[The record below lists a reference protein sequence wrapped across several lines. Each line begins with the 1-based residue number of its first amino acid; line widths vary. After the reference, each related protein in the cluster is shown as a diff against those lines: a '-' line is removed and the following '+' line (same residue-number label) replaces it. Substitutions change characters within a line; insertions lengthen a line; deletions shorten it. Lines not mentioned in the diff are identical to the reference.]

1 MRRISIR
8 WQTGYKISAR
18 EAEYALDF
26 IAIDVTVHSNPFL
39 RTARTELAFLG
50 AETSPQYT
58 RH

>member
-26 IAIDVTVHSNPFL
+26 IAVDVMVHSNPFV
-39 RTARTELAFLG
+39 
-50 AETSPQYT
+50 
-58 RH
+58 